1 MVRRPSNPAEESP
14 APSAIDEVWRGLAEL
29 SSTQDPEELAARF
42 LRLGIQMEGLE
53 DFASACEF
61 YSKGLSLDP
70 QSAHTRYFLN
80 NNIGYSLNQ
89 LRRFADAEPYCRTAI
104 EVEGRRHN
112 AYKNLGVSLT
122 GQKRYAE
129 ASVCFVQATRACPG
143 DRRALL
149 CLERLVT
156 EVPEI
161 LSLVPGL
168 EKDLDECR
176 VLGHMGSSPSR
187 N

>member
-1 MVRRPSNPAEESP
+1 
-14 APSAIDEVWRGLAEL
+14 
-29 SSTQDPEELAARF
+29 
-42 LRLGIQMEGLE
+42 MEGL
-53 DFASACEF
+53 DDYTSACEF
-61 YSKGLSLDP
+61 YSKGLSLNP
-70 QSAHTRYFLN
+70 QSGFTRYFLN

-89 LRRFADAEPYCRTAI
+89 LGRFADAEPYCRAAI
-104 EVEGRRHN
+104 EVEERCHN

-129 ASVCFVQATRACPG
+129 ASVCFVQATRARPT

-168 EKDLDECR
+168 EKDLDDCR
-176 VLGHMGSSPSR
+176 VLAQGSSPSR